1 MNDEWGV
8 RLRTWA
14 EGAFM
19 QRIFLTGL
27 SGAGK
32 STVGRRV
39 ATLLNWDFVDTDDL
53 LAAHAGMPVGQALA
67 EYGEER
73 FRQLESEALREAAG
87 SERVVVSTGG
97 GVVISE
103 ANRVFLREQGLAV
116 YLRPRVDTASHPI
129 PDHLP
134 DPAQHP

>member
-39 ATLLNWDFVDTDDL
+39 PTLLNWDFVDTDDL
-53 LAAHAGMPVGQALA
+53 LAAHAGMPVGQALT
-67 EYGEER
+67 EYAEER
-73 FRQLESEALREAAG
+73 FRQLESEALREAPSREPEAIA
-87 SERVVVSTGG
+87 TGG
-97 GVVISE
+97 GVGHSA
-103 ANRVFLREQGLAV
+103 ANRRNDSEK
-116 YLRPRVDTASHPI
+116 
-129 PDHLP
+129 
-134 DPAQHP
+134 